1 MNSEEENEDFLEPP
15 SPHISQDIVKTK
27 PSVPRPL
34 TAWLLF
40 SGLASIILCFIWVT
54 VIGGYGGLNWEN
66 GTWHFVSM
74 TTFLI
79 LTGVGASAFRIFT
92 FVSRPVAK
100 VKLSRFLFI
109 FLSVMK
115 VLAQKFSWF
124 MQSVWLGPF
133 SLQLSDFLRF
143 FHFTMLKWSQICTLF
158 TLGLA
163 LLLRL
168 YLEFNWS
175 VAFFHFFFLSFLPK
189 RELHFYPTI
198 ALLALSSLQL

>member
-115 VLAQKFSWF
+115 VLAQKFS
-124 MQSVWLGPF
+124 
-133 SLQLSDFLRF
+133 
-143 FHFTMLKWSQICTLF
+143 
-158 TLGLA
+158 
-163 LLLRL
+163 
-168 YLEFNWS
+168 
-175 VAFFHFFFLSFLPK
+175 
-189 RELHFYPTI
+189 
-198 ALLALSSLQL
+198 